1 MKIAHIQKAEL
12 GYIATFE
19 RSLKHPM
26 QQVWPFLT
34 DNEKLQQWFPELSV
48 DELIEGGIIR
58 FDMGDG
64 SFEEMTIL
72 ELKPLSVLEYTWD
85 KDRVRFELTETPNGC
100 KLVLVEKL
108 ARITDHTPRDLAGW
122 HVCLNVIAALLDDK
136 VVESRKEEWE
146 KWYVQY
152 REAVSTL

>member
-1 MKIAHIQKAEL
+1 MKIAHIQKAEQ

-26 QQVWPFLT
+26 QQVWSFLT
-34 DNEKLQQWFPELSV
+34 DNDKLQQWFPELSV

-85 KDRVRFELTETPNGC
+85 KDRVRFELSGAADGC

-136 VVESRKEEWE
+136 VVESRKEEWG

>member
-1 MKIAHIQKAEL
+1 MKIAVIQKEKQ

-19 RSLKHPM
+19 RNLNHPV

-34 DNEKLQQWFPELSV
+34 GNEKLQQWFPELSV
-48 DELIEGGIIR
+48 DELVEGGVIR
-58 FDMGDG
+58 FNMGDG
-64 SFEEMTIL
+64 SFEEMTII
-72 ELKPLSVLEYTWD
+72 ELKPLSILEYTWD

-108 ARITDHTPRDLAGW
+108 TRITEHTPRDLAGW
-122 HVCLNVIAALLDDK
+122 HVCLDVIAVLLDGRT
-136 VVESRKEEWE
+136 VESRKNEWE